1 MNEAATRDR
10 ADREPADREQHI
22 WHAMPTDKLASA
34 LDMDLETGLSDEDVQ
49 ERQQRFG
56 ANRLTPQSERTTLMR
71 FLNQFNNLFIY
82 VLLVAGALAS
92 ALGEWLDGGV
102 IFGVVLIIAIIGFIQ
117 EGRAERALQAVQGML
132 SSKARVLR
140 GGKRRKIPAEELVP
154 GDVVTLDAG
163 EGVPAD
169 IRVIHSKN
177 LQSQEAALTGESTA
191 VAKSTE
197 PVDEDAQ
204 LGDRTS
210 MVFSGTVVTAGR
222 GKGVVVAIGDGTE
235 IGRISGMLSGIE
247 SVKTPLMQRL
257 DTFSQVLSGVILAV
271 AAATFAFG
279 VLIWSRE
286 WDEMFFAAISIAV
299 AAIPEGLPAVMTV
312 TLAIGV
318 ERMARRKAIIRRLPA
333 VETLGAVTIICS
345 DKTGTLTK
353 NEMSVKTLRTAT
365 EDIQVEGVGYEPD
378 GRLLS
383 DDREIQ
389 LEEHPAALE
398 MVRAAALCNDARI
411 HQDDDRW
418 KPEGD
423 PTEVALIVL
432 AHRAERDPAHENEQR
447 PRLDVIPFAS
457 ERRYM
462 ATLHDGPNGK
472 HCIYVKGAPE
482 RILEMCGS
490 QQHGDQVGDLD
501 ADRWRQYVDE
511 IAQRGQR
518 VLAVARMEVDGEIG
532 ELDERDLEGDL
543 VLLGLFGLIDPPR
556 EEAIEAVAACQQ
568 AGIRVKM
575 MTGDHSLTAQAI
587 AADLGLKNPDES
599 LTGRDLEEMDE
610 DELRRHA
617 LETDVFARLSP
628 EHKLRLVKCLQ
639 AESEVTAMTGDGV
652 NDAPALKRADI
663 GIAMGKKGTDAAR
676 EASAMVLADDNF
688 ASIERAV
695 EEGRRV
701 YDNLRKA
708 ILFLLPTNAA
718 QASVI
723 VIAVLAGMALP
734 ISPVQILWVNMV
746 SAVTLGIA
754 FAWEHAEGD
763 LMRRKPRST
772 DEPLLTGFMI
782 WRIGFVGLLLLLG
795 TGLLFL
801 REQMRD
807 PTSLAFA
814 RTLAVNA
821 LVIGQIAYLLNTRF
835 FRAPSY
841 TLQGLFGNRVVL
853 LMIVIAIG
861 LQLLFTY
868 VPFMNQLFGTEPL
881 EAMSWLYCL
890 AVGLTVFVVVEIE
903 KSILRR

>member
-1 MNEAATRDR
+1 MSEAA
-10 ADREPADREQHI
+10 EREQHT
-22 WHAMPTDKLASA
+22 WHAMPTEQLTST
-34 LDMDLETGLSDEDVQ
+34 LDTDLEKGLSDEDAAKRQ
-49 ERQQRFG
+49 EDLG
-56 ANRLTPQSERTTLMR
+56 ANRLTPQSERTAWMR
-71 FLNQFNNLFIY
+71 FLHQFNNLFIY
-82 VLLVAGALAS
+82 VLLVAGALAA

-102 IFGVVLIIAIIGFIQ
+102 IFVVVLIIAIIGFIQ

-132 SSKARVLR
+132 SSKAQVLR
-140 GGKRRKIPAEELVP
+140 GGKRRKIPAEKLVP

-169 IRVIHSKN
+169 IRVFHSKN

-191 VAKSTE
+191 VAKQTE
-197 PVDEDAQ
+197 PVDEDTE
-204 LGDRTS
+204 LGDRAS

-222 GKGVVVAIGDGTE
+222 GKGVVVAIGDSTE
-235 IGRISGMLSGIE
+235 IGRISGMLSGIK
-247 SVKTPLMQRL
+247 SVKTPLMRRL
-257 DTFSQVLSGVILAV
+257 DAFTQVLSGVILAL

-279 VLIWSRE
+279 VLVWARD
-286 WDEMFFAAISIAV
+286 WDEMFFAAVSIAV

-353 NEMSVKTLRTAT
+353 NEMSVKTLRTAD
-365 EDIQVEGVGYEPD
+365 EDIQVEGVGYEPE
-378 GRLLS
+378 GRLQIDGS
-383 DDREIQ
+383 DIE
-389 LEEHPAALE
+389 LEEYPSARD
-398 MVRAAALCNDARI
+398 MVRAGGLCNDAQLL
-411 HQDDDRW
+411 QDDDGW

-432 AHRAERDPAHENEQR
+432 VHRAEWDPAHENEQR

-472 HCIYVKGAPE
+472 RCVYVKGAPE

-490 QQHGDQVGDLD
+490 EQHGDQTGDLD
-501 ADRWRQYVDE
+501 ADRWRQHVDK
-511 IAQRGQR
+511 IAERGQR
-518 VLAVARMEVDGEIG
+518 VLAVARMEVDGDVD
-532 ELDERDLEGDL
+532 ELDEQDLEGDL

-575 MTGDHSLTAQAI
+575 MTGDHALTARAI
-587 AADLGLKNPDES
+587 AAELGLKNPDQS
-599 LTGRDLEEMDE
+599 LSGRDLEEKDE

-639 AESEVTAMTGDGV
+639 AENEITAMTGDGV

-663 GIAMGKKGTDAAR
+663 GIAMGQKGTDAAR

-688 ASIERAV
+688 VSIERAV

-708 ILFLLPTNAA
+708 ILFLLPINAA
-718 QASVI
+718 EASVI
-723 VIAVLAGMALP
+723 VIAILAGMALP
-734 ISPVQILWVNMV
+734 ITPVQILWVNMV

-754 FAWEHAEGD
+754 FAWERAEGD
-763 LMRRKPRST
+763 LMRRAPRRT
-772 DEPLLTGFMI
+772 DEPLLTGFMV

-801 REQMRD
+801 REQTRD
-807 PTSLAFA
+807 PTTLAFA
-814 RTLAVNA
+814 RTVAVNA
-821 LVIGQIAYLLNTRF
+821 LVVGEIAYLLNARF
-835 FRAPSY
+835 FRDPSY
-841 TLQGLFGNRVVL
+841 TLQGLLGNRVVL
-853 LMIVIAIG
+853 LTIAIAIC

-881 EAMSWLYCL
+881 DAMSWLYCV
-890 AVGLTVFVVVEIE
+890 AVGFTIFVLVEIE
-903 KSILRR
+903 KSLFRLRGSSEK